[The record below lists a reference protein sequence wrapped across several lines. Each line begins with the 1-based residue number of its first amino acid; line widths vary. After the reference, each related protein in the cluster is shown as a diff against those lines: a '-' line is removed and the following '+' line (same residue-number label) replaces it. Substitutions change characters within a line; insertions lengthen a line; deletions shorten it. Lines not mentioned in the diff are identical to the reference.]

1 MLCVLRLNWLGHQHS
16 INIPSSLDL
25 QVGKV
30 GTGRGRKRK
39 SGEQASTKDL
49 QLAGILHIM
58 FLLANDEVNRLCNM
72 GFFDRHHLR
81 LYTTNLW
88 IRLACHE
95 VCMDLHDSLHTSP
108 ASAHASDRYTMELW
122 QR

>member
-1 MLCVLRLNWLGHQHS
+1 M
-16 INIPSSLDL
+16 

-58 FLLANDEVNRLCNM
+58 FLLANDEVTRLCNM
-72 GFFDRHHLR
+72 GSCEIFHRYPK
-81 LYTTNLW
+81 LYTTHVW
-88 IRLACHE
+88 TKLACHE
-95 VCMDLHDSLHTSP
+95 VCMDLYGFCDTSP
-108 ASAHASDRYTMELW
+108 ASTHAPDGYKMTLW
-122 QR
+122 LKKQLN

>member
-1 MLCVLRLNWLGHQHS
+1 MIMRCIFYSLYTFIPGNHLCYALYAQALLSTSHQHV
-16 INIPSSLDL
+16 INFTSPLDL

-58 FLLANDEVNRLCNM
+58 FLLANDEVNTYATWVPVKY
-72 GFFDRHHLR
+72 LR
-81 LYTTNLW
+81 LYTTHF
-88 IRLACHE
+88 RTKLACHE
-95 VCMDLHDSLHTSP
+95 VSTVP
-108 ASAHASDRYTMELW
+108 
-122 QR
+122 